1 MKFTVVLVTQPSR
14 TGYLKESLVQLD
26 RALSLNENMSLL
38 VIFNGASE
46 VGQSLLKALQV
57 THKERIRSRV
67 VKKNSPLPHLIFSI
81 IRNEGLTWIHMPGD
95 DDLVIPESYAFF
107 EKKLVAH
114 PESIAVAFTANT
126 IDEAGSRSEKIL
138 KPLDLSKISKERALA
153 NALHKPPFVWPSL
166 MFDSR
171 ALPHDLFASRFVF
184 DWWVGINLLLAGE
197 IQVMRMPLVQYRI
210 HPEQESVHAS
220 EIRKRFEA
228 EMMLQA
234 TLFQEKTWKVL
245 HEDFDQMDFLSELDK
260 KPPIYGDPGFGGSIS
275 LLLHNSIGPG
285 VARSLSYSDE
295 YLGSF
300 AARHGVLMNLSEF
313 SRVLSKD
320 VEAQE
325 KFNFRLD
332 IKEGTCASVRRVL
345 SNVLQLSG
353 PIVGQVGCIHSDRQ
367 DMKKSLLLHV
377 ECSMSNLDRF
387 GMSPEESVCRQI
399 ESQLHLL
406 GMTGNQNAYWE
417 TIVLRILRKF
427 LRLFRRARVGLTV
440 R

>member
-1 MKFTVVLVTQPSR
+1 
-14 TGYLKESLVQLD
+14 
-26 RALSLNENMSLL
+26 
-38 VIFNGASE
+38 
-46 VGQSLLKALQV
+46 
-57 THKERIRSRV
+57 
-67 VKKNSPLPHLIFSI
+67 
-81 IRNEGLTWIHMPGD
+81 
-95 DDLVIPESYAFF
+95 
-107 EKKLVAH
+107 
-114 PESIAVAFTANT
+114 
-126 IDEAGSRSEKIL
+126 
-138 KPLDLSKISKERALA
+138 
-153 NALHKPPFVWPSL
+153 
-166 MFDSR
+166 
-171 ALPHDLFASRFVF
+171 
-184 DWWVGINLLLAGE
+184 
-197 IQVMRMPLVQYRI
+197 
-210 HPEQESVHAS
+210 
-220 EIRKRFEA
+220 
-228 EMMLQA
+228 
-234 TLFQEKTWKVL
+234 
-245 HEDFDQMDFLSELDK
+245 
-260 KPPIYGDPGFGGSIS
+260 

-285 VARSLSYSDE
+285 VARSLNYSDD

-353 PIVGQVGCIHSDRQ
+353 PIAGQVGCIHSDCQ
-367 DMKKSLLLHV
+367 DMEQSLLLHV

-417 TIVLRILRKF
+417 TIVVRILRKF